1 MASQVDVII
10 EEPLTTMILRV
21 SLFFLTT
28 SFNEVNSTALLCI
41 AIAKGEVAALSSMK
55 LFQTKL

>member
-28 SFNEVNSTALLCI
+28 SFNEANSIALLCI
-41 AIAKGEVAALSSMK
+41 GVAKKVAA
-55 LFQTKL
+55 